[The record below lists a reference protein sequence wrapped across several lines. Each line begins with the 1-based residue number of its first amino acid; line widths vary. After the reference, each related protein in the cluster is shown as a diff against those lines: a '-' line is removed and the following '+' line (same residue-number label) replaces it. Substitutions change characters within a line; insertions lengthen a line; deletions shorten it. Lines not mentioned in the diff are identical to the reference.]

1 MTPKAISFKGFD
13 LQADP
18 FKVVRAPDLYNSPEL
33 EITAYEL
40 ARSDGAE
47 SVYRRYK
54 SRSFVLNGNIS
65 VDTPADLEP
74 AIDTLKLA
82 LLNQVGDLAATW
94 GSGLRYFN
102 SECRNIAIALDQA
115 DVTRCGWSAQFYMKQ
130 PFSTDNVTR
139 DLITAV
145 AGSTVGSF
153 SASTNVLGT
162 YFAAPY
168 IVLTLTALDPNN
180 SDVSIVIGNPATN
193 ESITITEQFADGDVI
208 TFDTLKKQIFKNA
221 TLIPGVGNFPT
232 WMPGAGL
239 ITYGDT
245 ATTRTISLAATYIAR
260 YL

>member
-18 FKVVRAPDLYNSPEL
+18 YKVVRAPELYNSPEL
-33 EITAYEL
+33 DIIAYEL

-47 SVYRRYK
+47 SVFRRYK
-54 SRSFVLNGNIS
+54 SRAFTLNGNIS

-82 LLNQVGDLAATW
+82 ILNQIGDVAATW

-102 SECRNIAIALDQA
+102 SECKNVIVSLDQA
-115 DVTRCGWSAQFYMKQ
+115 DITRCGWSAQFYMKQ

-139 DLITAV
+139 DLMTAV
-145 AGSTVGSF
+145 ASNTVGSF
-153 SASTNVLGT
+153 SVSTNNVGT

-168 IVLTLTALDPNN
+168 IVITLTGLEPNT
-180 SDVSIVIGNPATN
+180 SDISITIGNPATN
-193 ESITITEQFADGDVI
+193 ENMTITGQFADGDI
-208 TFDTLKKQIFKNA
+208 LTIDTLKKQIFKNS
-221 TLIPGVGNFPT
+221 TLMPGVGNFPT
-232 WMPGAGL
+232 WMPGAGI

-245 ATTRTISLAATYIAR
+245 ASSRTINMTATYIAR